1 MESSRLVIICTLF
14 FGLFYFQSLRSLFD
28 TDHGCLITHSIAQEF
43 NGYYAVSK
51 QHGNMIEF
59 KQSDSFLNE
68 IPEVFDLI
76 KLPPASASRSSQ
88 VPRILPISST
98 PMMNNNFGAKKKET
112 QEGGSLK
119 YVLFNS
125 DNEMYAMG
133 PSSSSSS
140 SSSVAL
146 PGKSGW
152 QLVRTAKAKHGT
164 AVVVFPNQFE
174 EQKSLSM
181 KVSQCQVSTATSALS
196 EEEAEWKEARQ
207 RPVNGQA
214 SSGGMPVGGRSGWNG
229 ISSSI
234 KDGGGGAGDNSG
246 GIALMW
252 KRPSNT
258 ILIVL
263 NMGYAYRLRSN
274 NIPAE
279 HVSSSYQSVVRDG
292 EVWRMV
298 TARYV

>member
-1 MESSRLVIICTLF
+1 MESSRLVIVCTLF
-14 FGLFYFQSLRSLFD
+14 FGLFYFKSLRSLFD
-28 TDHGCLITHSIAQEF
+28 TDHGCLITQSIAQEF

-51 QHGNMIEF
+51 QHGNIIEF

-98 PMMNNNFGAKKKET
+98 PMMNNNFLGVKKET
-112 QEGGSLK
+112 QEEVSLK

-133 PSSSSSS
+133 PSSSPSSI
-140 SSSVAL
+140 AL

-152 QLVRTAKAKHGT
+152 QLIRTAKKSKHGT
-164 AVVVFPNQFE
+164 SVVVFPNQFD

-181 KVSQCQVSTATSALS
+181 EVSQCQVSTATSALS
-196 EEEAEWKEARQ
+196 EEAEGKEARR
-207 RPVNGQA
+207 RPVNGQS

-229 ISSSI
+229 MSS
-234 KDGGGGAGDNSG
+234 DSG

-258 ILIVL
+258 ILLVL

-292 EVWRMV
+292 EMWRMV
-298 TARYV
+298 TARCV